1 MKLKLTSIAVM
12 SLFTCAASAQS
23 SVTIYGMA
31 DSGILS
37 ISNNSNP
44 ALGYLPNSTNG
55 GAVVG
60 VKDGGM
66 GLSFWGIRGSEDIGN
81 GMKANFNLRGNFS
94 TQTGAGGGPNS
105 SGGLSLFNQ
114 EANVGISGDFGSIK
128 AGRVIAPVFYA
139 FAATDVRGG
148 AYFGSSLTGLI
159 GLNSATGAFAGS
171 NSNAPIATIYNDN
184 AIVYVSPKISGIT
197 ASFEYAF
204 GEVAG
209 NTSAGRQ
216 IVGTLAYDDPHLKL
230 DAIYYTGNDN
240 GIVASLNPQGHTTNR
255 LMQIGAMYTFDA
267 LSLSI
272 GYWKAENPTFPG
284 AGTNPAKF
292 GGAATTGSLNMINYG
307 LGYRISPLL
316 NLTSGVYSIK
326 DNNNSANKSVMY
338 VVGADY
344 ALSKS
349 TKLYLEAA
357 NVNNHGSN
365 MNQSP
370 VYAQPVTAGVTT
382 HAWMAGINHRF

>member
-1 MKLKLTSIAVM
+1 MKLKLASIAVM

-44 ALGYLPNSTNG
+44 AFGYLPNSTNG
-55 GAVVG
+55 GAVTG

-66 GLSFWGIRGSEDIGN
+66 GLSFWGIRGSEDIGG

-105 SGGLSLFNQ
+105 SGGTSMFNQ
-114 EANVGISGDFGSIK
+114 EANVGLSGDFGSIK

-209 NTSAGRQ
+209 NASAGRQ
-216 IVGTLAYDDPHLKL
+216 ITGTLAYDDPHLKL
-230 DAIYYTGNDN
+230 DAIYYSGNDN

-255 LMQIGAMYTFDA
+255 LMQIGAMYTFE
-267 LSLSI
+267 SLSVSA
-272 GYWKAENPTFPG
+272 GYWKAKNPTFPG
-284 AGTNPAKF
+284 AGMNPAKF
-292 GGAATTGSLNMINYG
+292 GGAATTGSLNMINFG
-307 LGYRISPLL
+307 IGYRISPLL

-338 VVGADY
+338 VVGTDY
-344 ALSKS
+344 SLSKS

-357 NVNNHGSN
+357 NVNNRGSN